1 MLTTSEIKKLI
12 GCPKKITGADPKKGM
27 KPDNK
32 SEFVQRRNLDVCSLS
47 GEEEF
52 SVFLRKNVELTEQ
65 FSIGLQYKTKI
76 KDQGAIVLLRY
87 NGMHGTYNYSK
98 DGHFGN
104 FHIHRISEDLVGKGI
119 YEPKDIELTTAYN
132 TFDQATMIFL
142 NEINIQNIRDYFPST
157 DKQIEMFP

>member
-1 MLTTSEIKKLI
+1 MLTNIEIKKLI
-12 GCPKKITGADPKKGM
+12 SCPKKIIGSDPKKGM

-32 SEFVQRRNLDVCSLS
+32 SEFVQRRNLEVCSLL

-52 SVFLRKNVELTEQ
+52 SIFLRKNLALIEQ

-76 KDQGAIVLLRY
+76 KDQGTITLLRY

-104 FHIHRISEDLVGKGI
+104 FHIHLITEDLVEKGI
-119 YEPKDIELTTAYN
+119 YEPKDIKLTTAYN
-132 TFDQATMIFL
+132 TFDQATMLFL